1 MKKFAVFAFAAVAGV
16 MAWADW
22 PSTGGGPARDGWA
35 KSETAL
41 SPQTAKDIKLIYV
54 HKFENAARGENALS
68 TPLVLSR
75 IVTWK
80 GFKAL
85 LYVGSANDTVYA
97 IDSELGREFSRS
109 PLGSKEKAAAS
120 ASTLACPG
128 GQTAGITLPGSISAG
143 GRGRAGGGARGA
155 SGPARG
161 GGGGGGGRRVRPRGP
176 QPSVYAL
183 GSDGW
188 LRWVRE
194 QDGDT
199 AVEPAA
205 KFVPANSNV
214 SGLAV
219 ANSTVYAATQNEC
232 GGPNALYAMDISV
245 PAEGADTPPKTVK
258 SLPTNGT
265 GFAGTGG
272 VAIGAD
278 GTVFGQVAD
287 GNGSVAGKY
296 SDTVLAM

>member
-1 MKKFAVFAFAAVAGV
+1 L
-16 MAWADW
+16 
-22 PSTGGGPARDGWA
+22 GG
-35 KSETAL
+35 
-41 SPQTAKDIKLIYV
+41 
-54 HKFENAARGENALS
+54 
-68 TPLVLSR
+68 
-75 IVTWK
+75 
-80 GFKAL
+80 
-85 LYVGSANDTVYA
+85 
-97 IDSELGREFSRS
+97 
-109 PLGSKEKAAAS
+109 
-120 ASTLACPG
+120 
-128 GQTAGITLPGSISAG
+128 
-143 GRGRAGGGARGA
+143 
-155 SGPARG
+155 
-161 GGGGGGGRRVRPRGP
+161 
-176 QPSVYAL
+176 
-183 GSDGW
+183 DGW

-194 QDGDT
+194 QDGDI

-296 SDTVLAM
+296 SDTVLAMDGQTLAVKDYFTPNGARPSAAKEAPAAGATP